1 MVFRTLSYGRGDWT
15 RTSDHTTPSRAFYQL
30 NYAPIEEII
39 RYTDRIM
46 NNHDQEI
53 QALIDRNK
61 RVEAGKAWE
70 TSWVRR
76 ILIAIVTYVAA
87 CIFLTVTGAD
97 HTRAWCSSGRSY
109 ASQAATT

>member
-1 MVFRTLSYGRGDWT
+1 
-15 RTSDHTTPSRAFYQL
+15 
-30 NYAPIEEII
+30 
-39 RYTDRIM
+39 M

-70 TSWVRR
+70 TSWFRR

-97 HTRAWCSSGRSY
+97 HTRAYLPAFVPAIAFLFSTMTIGPIKKWWITNRYHKRSKLG
-109 ASQAATT
+109 